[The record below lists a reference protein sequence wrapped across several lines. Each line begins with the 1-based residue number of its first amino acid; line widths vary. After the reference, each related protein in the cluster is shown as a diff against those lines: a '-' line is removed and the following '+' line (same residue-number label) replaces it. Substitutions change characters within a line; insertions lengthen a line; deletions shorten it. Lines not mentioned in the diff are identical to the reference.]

1 MRDLMI
7 DLETMGQR
15 FDAPILSIGAV
26 YFDLSTGNLGKT
38 FISRVDPTDAMNYG
52 KPHGETL
59 KWWMGQGDAA
69 RKNAMSGTTS
79 VYDAIAALCRFV
91 DRDAVIWGNGPT
103 FDVTILEHAM
113 ARTSVKVPWDFWNVN
128 CCRTIKRIAY
138 ERGWKMPAREGV
150 HHDALDDAVYQAK
163 WVSDAWQHI
172 SGQTRRQVEDLC

>member
-69 RKNAMSGTTS
+69 RKNAMTGT
-79 VYDAIAALCRFV
+79 
-91 DRDAVIWGNGPT
+91 
-103 FDVTILEHAM
+103 
-113 ARTSVKVPWDFWNVN
+113 TSVKVPWDFWNVN